1 VKQYQGMD
9 GLLSVKQVA
18 FILKVHPLSV
28 RRYIKQ
34 GRLKAVKVGGNVRVR
49 DKDLQ
54 EFHKELSVASPQ
66 QSIILNAK
74 RSMVARIFTQEDPF
88 LRLSGRGASLE
99 LSEK

>member
-1 VKQYQGMD
+1 MD

-18 FILKVHPLSV
+18 YILKVHPLSV

-54 EFHKELSVASPQ
+54 EFHKELTASSPQ
-66 QSIILNAK
+66 QSIIVNAK
-74 RSMVARIFTQEDPF
+74 RSIVAKAFTPEDPF

-99 LSEK
+99 LSKE